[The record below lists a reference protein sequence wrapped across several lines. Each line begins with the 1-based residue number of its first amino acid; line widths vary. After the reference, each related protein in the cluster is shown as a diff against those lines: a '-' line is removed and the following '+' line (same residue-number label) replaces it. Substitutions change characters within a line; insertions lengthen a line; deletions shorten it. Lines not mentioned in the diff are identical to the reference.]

1 MREPFRVGV
10 PIAIALLLSL
20 GLGGP
25 VVASDERPLTTS
37 GQPQPNA
44 VAPGDLAQA
53 PAQTDQAS
61 KPEAQASKP
70 EEPPE
75 PQTPTAAFGPAWRFS
90 STGRQIADPTGT
102 RFFRPAVSG
111 GTGVTAW

>member
-1 MREPFRVGV
+1 MRVRLRVAV

-20 GLGGP
+20 SLGGP
-25 VVASDERPLTTS
+25 AVGSDERPVTL
-37 GQPQPNA
+37 
-44 VAPGDLAQA
+44 PGGPRLSDVAQA
-53 PAQTDQAS
+53 PVQSEQPS
-61 KPEAQASKP
+61 KPEAQPSKP
-70 EEPPE
+70 EEQPE